1 VLVALT
7 VVDPVDANDALPDF
21 PDWFFIHYKQEITD
35 GVLSRMM
42 SQPAKPYFSREG
54 FMYHGRKFRNV
65 RDKNSDKTPM
75 IELTTENGGIVI
87 TDAINGQFELRIT
100 AVQNENFS
108 LGNVVGDMFRMDIV
122 PGPERLFGFRDR
134 VRRPVT
140 RNE

>member
-1 VLVALT
+1 MTIWRGSYYNVIFNLQQ
-7 VVDPVDANDALPDF
+7 VDNGMPVD
-21 PDWFFIHYKQEITD
+21 IT
-35 GVLSRMM
+35 GWTFR
-42 SQPAKPYFSREG
+42 SQI
-54 FMYHGRKFRNV
+54 

-75 IELTTENGGIVI
+75 IELTTENGGIEI
-87 TDAINGQFELRIT
+87 LDASLGSFELRIT
-100 AVQNENFS
+100 ADQNEYFS